1 MVPSMRT
8 TVTLDADTESLLRE
22 AMRQRGQTFKQTLN
36 DAVRRG
42 LAGIVGDPERP
53 PFVQRTFPM
62 GVRAGYDL
70 RKLSALEAEMDT
82 EAFLD
87 VTRRLIDDDAGS
99 GTG

>member
-1 MVPSMRT
+1 MLAMRT
-8 TVTLDADTESLLRE
+8 TVTLDADTESLLRD

-42 LAGIVGDPERP
+42 LAGIGGESERP

-62 GVRAGYDL
+62 GARAGYDL
-70 RKLSALEAEMDT
+70 EKLSALEAEMDT

-87 VTRRLIDDDAGS
+87 LTRRLVDQDTGRGS
-99 GTG
+99 G